1 MPKARAERVA
11 REPAPALELVQ
22 APVPGMEL
30 APEERAEP
38 RGRQARAQAEL
49 QVPGRPGQEPR
60 LAAAVVQRVDRRK
73 VQFDLAEVTT
83 PPAVNASRGPA
94 GV

>member
-11 REPAPALELVQ
+11 REPALELVR

-49 QVPGRPGQEPR
+49 QVPGRPGQEQR

-73 VQFDLAEVTT
+73 VQFDLAEATT
-83 PPAVNASRGPA
+83 PPAVNASKGPA